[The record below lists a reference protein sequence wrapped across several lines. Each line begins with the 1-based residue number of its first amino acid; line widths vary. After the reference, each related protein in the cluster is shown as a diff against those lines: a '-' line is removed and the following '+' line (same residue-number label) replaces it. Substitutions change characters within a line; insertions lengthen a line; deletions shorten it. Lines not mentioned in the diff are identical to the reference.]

1 LKVRENRDWKGTK
14 EMAKQEKSLMRQM
27 IEERG
32 IKDLKG
38 VQDLVKELTSGL
50 IQECMD
56 AELEDELG
64 YSKYDYKN
72 KQGSNSR
79 NGSYSKTVSSS
90 QGPVELKVPR
100 DREGEY
106 EPEIVKKGQMD
117 ISAIEDKIL
126 FLYSQGTSTREIE
139 RTMQEMYGIMV
150 DATRV
155 SRITDKILPLIREW
169 QNRPLET
176 CYAHV
181 VLDAIHYKV
190 REEGTVVK
198 KAVYIAIGTD
208 MAGMKEVLGLWIGET
223 ESSKYWLGVLN
234 GLKARGVEHILI
246 ISVDGLNGFTEAIEA
261 VYPKTEVQRC
271 ILHQIRNSTRYVSY
285 KDLKAFTAGLK
296 PIYKAATEEAA
307 LLALDEFEETWGAR
321 YPLAIKSWRQHWSEL
336 ATMFRYPEALRR
348 IIYTTNA
355 LENFNRQLRKV
366 TKTKS
371 AFVSDDALLK
381 QLYLVTMQV
390 SEKWTMPVANWRDIL
405 AQLIIFFGDRV
416 SVHL

>member
-1 LKVRENRDWKGTK
+1 
-14 EMAKQEKSLMRQM
+14 MAKQEKSLMRQM

-38 VQDLVKELTSGL
+38 VQDLVKELTSGV